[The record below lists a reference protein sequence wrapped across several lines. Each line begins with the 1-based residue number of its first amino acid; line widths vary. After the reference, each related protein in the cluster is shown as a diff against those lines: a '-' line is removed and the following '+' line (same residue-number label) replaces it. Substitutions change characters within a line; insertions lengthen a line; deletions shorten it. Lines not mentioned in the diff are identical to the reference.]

1 MQVQAQEHSGFV
13 EPDEP
18 DANVRP
24 AAVYVRLVAASESE
38 SVELVLVVLVL
49 KAEVGSAAIAT
60 LLLLLNEYEL

>member
-38 SVELVLVVLVL
+38 SESVELVLVLVLVL
-49 KAEVGSAAIAT
+49 VYFRVQPRHQAKT
-60 LLLLLNEYEL
+60 

>member
-1 MQVQAQEHSGFV
+1 MQVQAQVHSGFV

-49 KAEVGSAAIAT
+49 VLVLVYFRVQPRHQAKT
-60 LLLLLNEYEL
+60 